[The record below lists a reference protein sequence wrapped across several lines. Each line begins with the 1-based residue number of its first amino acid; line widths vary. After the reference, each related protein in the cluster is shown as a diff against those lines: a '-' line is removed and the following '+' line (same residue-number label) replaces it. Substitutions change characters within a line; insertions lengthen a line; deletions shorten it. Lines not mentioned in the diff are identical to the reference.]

1 MVIKIEDLK
10 AGKWANL
17 EVTVKEIWENEHLAI
32 RQVGILKDS
41 SGIVKFVAWEKSN
54 LPLLELNGTY
64 RLEGMPVTEFEER
77 LGVALVATTEITRI
91 RSKDM
96 EIPTV

>member
-10 AGKWANL
+10 ARKWANL
-17 EVTVKEIWENEHLAI
+17 EVTVKEIWENEHPAI
-32 RQVGILKDS
+32 RQVGLLKDS
-41 SGIVKFVAWEKSN
+41 SGIVKFVTWEKSD
-54 LPLLELNGTY
+54 LPLLEEGGTY
-64 RLEGMPVTEFEER
+64 RFEGMPVTKFEDR

-91 RSKDM
+91 RSKDV